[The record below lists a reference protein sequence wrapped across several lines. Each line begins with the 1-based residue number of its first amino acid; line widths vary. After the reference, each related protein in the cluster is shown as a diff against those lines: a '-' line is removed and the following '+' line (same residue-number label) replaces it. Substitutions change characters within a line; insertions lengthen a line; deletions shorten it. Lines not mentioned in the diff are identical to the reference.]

1 MGASTGRSW
10 HQAAW
15 KRARAQHWV
24 IGHDQLI
31 SLGATPAAI
40 KHRVKAGRLHPLFRG
55 VYAVGRPDPGRF
67 GWLMAATL
75 AAGPGAFVG
84 HRSAASL
91 WTPSTHSH
99 SLPIHV
105 SVPGSGGVRRRT
117 NLVVHRRDPALLA
130 LPHVRAYRGIP
141 VTAPGETIIDIALG
155 LPLDRLDATVSEAD
169 KLDLID
175 PVRLRDL
182 AAANPHRPGAGRLR
196 RALDRHTFVLS
207 DSALERLFVPL
218 GFAAGLGKPVTR
230 CFRNSHRVDF
240 WFEQLGL
247 VVETDGL
254 RYHRTP
260 AQQSRDLR
268 RVVLIAA
275 QIAALLRRDQ
285 DHAAAGQERLR
296 FSHWQVAH
304 EPAHVVE
311 VLSAVAARLRDS
323 GRRAG

>member
-1 MGASTGRSW
+1 
-10 HQAAW
+10 
-15 KRARAQHWV
+15 
-24 IGHDQLI
+24 
-31 SLGATPAAI
+31 
-40 KHRVKAGRLHPLFRG
+40 
-55 VYAVGRPDPGRF
+55 
-67 GWLMAATL
+67 MAAAL
-75 AAGPGAFVG
+75 AAGPGAFVS

-91 WTPSTHSH
+91 WLPSRHPH

-105 SVPGSGGVRRRT
+105 SVAGTGGVRRRER
-117 NLVVHRRDPALLA
+117 LAVHRRDPDLLA
-130 LPHVRAYRGIP
+130 APHVRAYRGIP
-141 VTAPGETIIDIALG
+141 VTAPGPTIIDIALG
-155 LPLDRLDATVSEAD
+155 LTLDELDAAISEAD

-175 PVRLRDL
+175 PIRLRAL
-182 AAANPHRPGAGRLR
+182 AVTGSHRPGAGRVR

-230 CFRNSHRVDF
+230 SFRNSHRVDF
-240 WFEQLGL
+240 WFEELGL

-268 RVVLIAA
+268 R
-275 QIAALLRRDQ
+275 DQ
-285 DHAAAGQERLR
+285 DHAVAGQERLR
-296 FSHWQVAH
+296 FSHWQVAR

-311 VLSAVAARLRDS
+311 VLTAVAARLRDS